1 MKRLGTVVRALA
13 LAAMVGAVA
22 PASAD
27 DVITEWDSMLR
38 DAIRQTGGGPCPISR
53 AGAMMHVA
61 MFEAINSARGGYTPY
76 LSMLPVAEGAS
87 QRVAAAKAAHQ
98 VLCQVYPS
106 MESEFTAK
114 LNRTLAREP
123 DPIARQR
130 GLDLG
135 IAAANSVLTARAN
148 DGSQNPINYVPTP
161 GVGHWRPTPPEFNAP
176 HAPHWGNVTPFAM
189 TSGDQFRPPPPPAL
203 NSQEYADA
211 YNQVRDYGR
220 RFNSLRTPE
229 QTQIAH
235 FWGNDLDGTYKP
247 PGHLNYI
254 TSVVARDQGLSV
266 YEKSRLFALVN
277 LAMGD
282 AAVSAWDAKYNTELD
297 FWRPVTGIHEGDN
310 DGNQLTQGDP
320 TWEPLNV
327 WSPPFP
333 AYTSGHATF
342 GAAHAAVMRAFFGT
356 DDITFTVGTDDPFTP
371 GVERTFHSFTEAAW
385 ENAISRI
392 YLGVHW
398 IFDGV
403 EGNRSGLALGDYV
416 AANFLQPIPAPGT
429 AALITAAAGL
439 LLIRRRR

>member
-1 MKRLGTVVRALA
+1 MRRGQNSIRALVCSA
-13 LAAMVGAVA
+13 IVGLSGAAH
-22 PASAD
+22 AD
-27 DVITEWDSMLR
+27 DVISEWNAMLR
-38 DAIRQTGGGPCPISR
+38 DAIRETGGGPCPIAR
-53 AGAMMHVA
+53 AGAMMNIA
-61 MFEAINSARGGYTPY
+61 MFEAMNSVKGAYTPY
-76 LSMLPVAEGAS
+76 LGMLPNAEGAS
-87 QRVAAAKAAHQ
+87 RRIAAAKAAHQ
-98 VLCQVYPS
+98 ILCEIYPS
-106 MESEFTAK
+106 MEPEFTAK
-114 LNRTLAREP
+114 LNQAMLREP

-135 IAAANSVLTARAN
+135 IASALAVLAARAN
-148 DGSQNPINYVPTP
+148 DGSQNTIIYDPTP
-161 GVGHWRPTPPEFNAP
+161 GVGHWRPTPPDFTAP
-176 HAPHWGNVTPFAM
+176 HAPHWGNVTPFTM

-203 NSQEYADA
+203 SSQEYADA
-211 YNQVRDYGR
+211 YNQVKELGR
-220 RFNSLRTPE
+220 RFGSTRTPE
-229 QTQIAH
+229 QTEIAH

-254 TSVVARDQGLSV
+254 TGVVARDQNLNA
-266 YEKSRLFALVN
+266 YERARLFALVN

-282 AAVSAWDAKYNTELD
+282 AAISSWDAKYNTELD

-310 DGNQLTQGDP
+310 DGNPLTQSDP

-356 DDITFTVGTDDPFTP
+356 DDITFTVGTDDPFAI

-403 EGNRSGLALGDYV
+403 EGNLAGLALGDYV
-416 AANFLQPIPAPGT
+416 AANFLRPIPAPSAFVVVG
-429 AALITAAAGL
+429 AGCL
-439 LLIRRRR
+439 WLGRRRR